1 MTLRPLILMRLT
13 MLTRAMAP
21 SEYHEFGRT
30 ANKTARR
37 ANSLKTKTPARSWHS
52 SN

>member
-1 MTLRPLILMRLT
+1 LT

-37 ANSLKTKTPARSWHS
+37 AS
-52 SN
+52 S